1 MRENFAKEREI
12 VRAYEE
18 MKIQQRTE
26 IQRLSAVANHL
37 QQMAFN
43 ASDTFKKAAP
53 QVR

>member
-18 MKIQQRTE
+18 MKIQQRSE
-26 IQRLSAVANHL
+26 IQRLTAVTNHL

-43 ASDTFKKAAP
+43 ASDTFKKATF
-53 QVR
+53 